1 MLTHF
6 KSIPTAHYWK
16 KDLIK
21 RSFREWQRKKM
32 QNDPDIQ
39 NQQLKTHKV
48 SALKLCFL
56 LFYPIVHP
64 KMQVASHHPEL
75 FARWSFFVRPVGFVL
90 WRAILFLPRSWRVSE
105 RSSRFNYPSLR
116 LEFTPRPSERCVSTN
131 FEKRPFGDAT
141 RGSVMLQFFCARS
154 FLIWRI

>member
-1 MLTHF
+1 MKFCTRF
-6 KSIPTAHYWK
+6 KESWNKVHI
-16 KDLIK
+16 
-21 RSFREWQRKKM
+21 R
-32 QNDPDIQ
+32 

-48 SALKLCFL
+48 SALKLWFL

-75 FARWSFFVRPVGFVL
+75 FSRWSFFVRPVGFVV

-116 LEFTPRPSERCVSTN
+116 LAKASWPLIATVGLWKFWKAFLRGCNKVNVWGYSFMRAGQCRFTEFRGPILYLRC
-131 FEKRPFGDAT
+131 DW
-141 RGSVMLQFFCARS
+141 RS
-154 FLIWRI
+154 IMM